1 MRSRSA
7 WVKAG
12 FWVPSLSAVSAAGV
26 DAAGATVPPASASHF
41 FTKLVLAAPASFFSA
56 AWASST
62 TNVASSGGQTRAA
75 ISAGFGGGAREEIG
89 RAAPIVHALCAP
101 GGVAS
106 AANLAELADK
116 TLPVIMQAV
125 ADSTLPD
132 TEKQNILLSI
142 ALAQVAL
149 AAAR

>member
-1 MRSRSA
+1 MKNPLI
-7 WVKAG
+7 VL
-12 FWVPSLSAVSAAGV
+12 FSLFA
-26 DAAGATVPPASASHF
+26 
-41 FTKLVLAAPASFFSA
+41 LAACQTTGAPPPNPAEIA
-56 AWASST
+56 ARVCPPLEATLVVLDASP
-62 TNVASSGGQTRAA
+62 A
-75 ISAGFGGGAREEIG
+75 ISAGAREEIG